1 MSITFPPDLKNFV
14 DVELSQGRYQ
24 SEGDLV
30 CDAVRLLRQKR
41 VHGLRTE
48 IDCGQAE
55 LDAGLGI
62 EVDDVEL
69 DAFFDEIEAEC
80 DRELA
85 AESGNA

>member
-1 MSITFPPDLKNFV
+1 MSIAFPPELKSFV
-14 DVELSQGRYQ
+14 DAELSQGRYP

-41 VHGLRTE
+41 VRGLRAE

-55 LDAGLGI
+55 LDTGLGI
-62 EVDDVEL
+62 EVDDAEL

-80 DRELA
+80 DQELA
-85 AESGNA
+85 AESRNA

>member
-1 MSITFPPDLKNFV
+1 MSIAFPPELKSFV
-14 DVELSQGRYQ
+14 DAELSQGRYL

-41 VHGLRTE
+41 VHGLRAE
-48 IDCGQAE
+48 IDRGQAE

-62 EVDDVEL
+62 EVDDEGL
-69 DAFFDEIEAEC
+69 DAFFDEIEAES

-85 AESGNA
+85 VESRNA

>member
-1 MSITFPPDLKNFV
+1 MSIAFPPDLKSFV
-14 DVELSQGRYQ
+14 DAELSQGRYQ

-41 VHGLRTE
+41 VRGLRAE
-48 IDCGQAE
+48 IDRGQAE

-62 EVDDVEL
+62 EVDDEGL
-69 DAFFDEIEAEC
+69 DAFFDEIDAEC
-80 DRELA
+80 ERELL

>member
-1 MSITFPPDLKNFV
+1 MSIALPPELKSFV
-14 DVELSQGRYQ
+14 DAELSQGRYK

-41 VHGLRTE
+41 VRGLRFE
-48 IDCGQAE
+48 IDRGQAE

-62 EVDDVEL
+62 EVDDGEL

-85 AESGNA
+85 AELGNA

>member
-1 MSITFPPDLKNFV
+1 MSIAFPPELKNFV
-14 DVELSQGRYQ
+14 DTELSQGRYQ

-41 VHGLRTE
+41 IHGLRAE

-62 EVDDVEL
+62 KVDDAEL
-69 DAFFDEIEAEC
+69 GAFFDEIEAEC
-80 DRELA
+80 DQELA
-85 AESGNA
+85 AESRKV